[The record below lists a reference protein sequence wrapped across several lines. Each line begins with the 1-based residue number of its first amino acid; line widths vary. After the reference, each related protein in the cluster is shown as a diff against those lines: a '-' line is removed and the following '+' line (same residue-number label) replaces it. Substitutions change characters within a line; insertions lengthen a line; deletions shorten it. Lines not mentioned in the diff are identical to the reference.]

1 MKIAKKLLAA
11 VSALAMVATMLSS
24 VAVVN
29 AASDPSVELKIAETE
44 EGSGLYNISVALD
57 VTQCEGGSYVYGL
70 QFKIPLSEYIDSST
84 LLDTAMNEDTFED
97 EYVNLGYGP
106 GKFASMATINIGSK
120 GDIIYV
126 FADTTGVGQNLPQV
140 RDIITFKNLKLKDGI
155 TTGDIELGFSEFM
168 LQVGAKD
175 STGEMYTLDVEQLN
189 KITFPGNKEPEPE
202 PEPGLDVEQVG
213 TVFEPTD
220 AEAEV
225 MPNQRAVAS
234 IATIEDGQASGS
246 IKWSID
252 VTGANAGSYDKTF
265 ELPTFEAG
273 EVKIGLIVE
282 YDTSEADSVE
292 ITGATMVN

>member
-1 MKIAKKLLAA
+1 MRIKKILAA
-11 VSALAMVATMLSS
+11 VSAIAMSLTMLSS
-24 VAVVN
+24 MAVVE
-29 AASDPSVELKIAETE
+29 AADPGPTITLSIAESE
-44 EGSGLYNISVALD
+44 ENPGSDLYDITVNID
-57 VTQCEGGSYVYGL
+57 VTQCEKGNTVYVGSFAL
-70 QFKIPLSEYIDSST
+70 QLGDYIDTSK
-84 LLDTAMNEDTFED
+84 LLDQELNMETFEN
-97 EYVNLGYGP
+97 EYVNLEGGP
-106 GKFASMATINIGSK
+106 AKYASFTPNVLDGVFYYA
-120 GDIIYV
+120 
-126 FADTTGVGQNLPQV
+126 FADTTGQGQMTPIPM
-140 RDIITFKNLKLKDGI
+140 DILTLKNLKLKDGVQ
-155 TTGDIELGFSEFM
+155 TGDIEIGFNEFKI
-168 LQVGAKD
+168 QVGTLLD
-175 STGEMYTLDVEQLN
+175 RTDYTMNVEEIN
-189 KITFPGNKEPEPE
+189 TIMFPGNKEPEPE

-220 AEAEV
+220 AEAAV